1 MLKINRTFKTF
12 KTRFIHT
19 YDNTCPVVD
28 VTFQRC
34 TWFSGV
40 LNTKKQLCSRSNM
53 VEMVCS
59 YADIV
64 TENTNIAIRG
74 RYSKYF
80 IELFFLELFRRP
92 FPVQDAQKSG
102 SDCDH
107 AQATNLRF
115 NQIIIIELYDV
126 MNISGQGFEKGDPG
140 EKTVPRIEKY
150 RKQQFRFEHAIFKQF
165 HIKINKSLKIL
176 NNV

>member
-34 TWFSGV
+34 TWLTFFSDMFSGV

-59 YADIV
+59 YADIGA
-64 TENTNIAIRG
+64 ENTNIAIRG

-80 IELFFLELFRRP
+80 IELFFLKLFRRP
-92 FPVQDAQKSG
+92 FPV
-102 SDCDH
+102 
-107 AQATNLRF
+107 
-115 NQIIIIELYDV
+115 
-126 MNISGQGFEKGDPG
+126 
-140 EKTVPRIEKY
+140 
-150 RKQQFRFEHAIFKQF
+150 
-165 HIKINKSLKIL
+165 
-176 NNV
+176 